1 MALAL
6 FVLDIHQTGP
16 IYSDNIQF
24 FLYTQQTT
32 NNFIY
37 RQDVCQFTLL
47 SLVSL

>member
-1 MALAL
+1 MAL
-6 FVLDIHQTGP
+6 VLLLLDFHQTGY

-32 NNFIY
+32 INFIY

-47 SLVSL
+47 PLVSL